1 MTTLNFNLK
10 KRLLFIGGTASAL
23 VLAVGLIVLRGRS
36 AAGDGGTPAGTLAVS
51 SSDSRDPVAPARL
64 ALPPGAGTKNP
75 VRTARAEMVRLARD
89 IQVIGTVAP
98 DQDHFAI
105 VGPLVGGRVAQLLAG
120 VGDHLRRGQV
130 IAEIESAE
138 VGEARAALIAAKARA
153 LAAESN
159 LRRET
164 DLAERRI
171 SSSRDRELA
180 QAQWV
185 IDKAGVRAA
194 AERLRAI
201 GLTTADIDAIDR
213 QDLGGRV
220 PMRSPIEGTVIARSI
235 TLGQAVERA
244 TDAFKIADL
253 RHLWVNLDLYEKDLA
268 HVRVGQQVEVRADAF
283 PGEVFPGR
291 VAYVVPVIDEA
302 TRTAQVRLEFENRQ
316 VQLSVGQL
324 VSALIV
330 GDGHRGSPEVLVVPR
345 NAVARVEGRPV
356 VFVAGRQGDEFQQ
369 RPVELGASGGDL
381 IEVREGLVAG
391 EAVAVE
397 GAFLLKSELLR

>member
-1 MTTLNFNLK
+1 V
-10 KRLLFIGGTASAL
+10 IY
-23 VLAVGLIVLRGRS
+23 
-36 AAGDGGTPAGTLAVS
+36 
-51 SSDSRDPVAPARL
+51 
-64 ALPPGAGTKNP
+64 
-75 VRTARAEMVRLARD
+75 RA
-89 IQVIGTVAP
+89 
-98 DQDHFAI
+98 
-105 VGPLVGGRVAQLLAG
+105 GGRP
-120 VGDHLRRGQV
+120 
-130 IAEIESAE
+130 
-138 VGEARAALIAAKARA
+138 
-153 LAAESN
+153 
-159 LRRET
+159 
-164 DLAERRI
+164 
-171 SSSRDRELA
+171 
-180 QAQWV
+180 
-185 IDKAGVRAA
+185 A

-201 GLTTADIDAIDR
+201 GLSSADIDAIDR

-330 GDGHRGSPEVLVVPR
+330 GDGHRGSPEVLAVPR

-356 VFVAGRQGDEFQQ
+356 VFVAGRQGQEGDFQQ